1 MRIVKSLTERAKLP
15 WRFTQPSF
23 TVYNG
28 RTDPMEHV
36 SHFNQKMVV
45 HSRNETLMC
54 KVFPSSLGPVAMR
67 WFNGLEE
74 GSISSFQEL
83 TKAFGARFVTCSRVP
98 RLLDSLLSMAMQE
111 DETLKTYSNRYYKRF
126 NKIDENFEDVAIRTF
141 KDQQQGKGKVK
152 VTPHYR
158 KDFKSERYNKNRPKR
173 DFAGHTR
180 HTTAQ
185 VVNIMFREL
194 VHQILKKIKNEPYFK
209 WPSKMGG
216 GPMKC
221 NQSLH
226 CQYHQNE
233 GHTMEDCRTLRD
245 YLEQLVKIRKLKQ
258 FLYQPP
264 RQGSQVESAHQ
275 RDASSRLPL
284 GIISAILASPG
295 RTVAYP

>member
-141 KDQQQGKGKVK
+141 KVNLPTKHDL
-152 VTPHYR
+152 R
-158 KDFKSERYNKNRPKR
+158 KSLTIKP
-173 DFAGHTR
+173 TR
-180 HTTAQ
+180 S
-185 VVNIMFREL
+185 M
-194 VHQILKKIKNEPYFK
+194 HQL
-209 WPSKMGG
+209 M
-216 GPMKC
+216 
-221 NQSLH
+221 
-226 CQYHQNE
+226 
-233 GHTMEDCRTLRD
+233 D
-245 YLEQLVKIRKLKQ
+245 
-258 FLYQPP
+258 
-264 RQGSQVESAHQ
+264 
-275 RDASSRLPL
+275 
-284 GIISAILASPG
+284 
-295 RTVAYP
+295 